1 MNEKYKTSIE
11 NIFSPDGPWDRSAI
25 LEIETLKSTISAL
38 KSANQQLQE
47 IVTESGERERRN
59 IKRAVELVTDFFD
72 NRSYSDSLHFTPMLS
87 VCCLCGT
94 PYAVKDGKGVTELS
108 HGYCPDCG
116 QKAREV

>member
-1 MNEKYKTSIE
+1 MN
-11 NIFSPDGPWDRSAI
+11 
-25 LEIETLKSTISAL
+25 LEIETMRSTISAL

-47 IVTESGERERRN
+47 IVTEAGERERRN
-59 IKRAVELVTDFFD
+59 IKRALTLTVEYYRIAGADL
-72 NRSYSDSLHFTPMLS
+72 SPMLS

-108 HGYCPDCG
+108 HGYCPECG